1 MVKKIIHASDIHIR
15 NVKRHDEYQEQFDRF
30 INEARTIVDGN
41 YSYNEVRIVLAGDL
55 FHQKIQTSNEQ
66 TTLFSWFIRELE
78 TICPVV
84 IICGNHDFME
94 SNIER
99 LDTITPIIKLMNLPN
114 VKYVDMIL
122 NYKSGCLVDDNLVWC
137 LYSIFDGYSK
147 PDVSI
152 ERINNPDK
160 KFIGLFHGPLTGAKT
175 DTGYEFEH
183 GVSVGIFDGCD
194 VVLCGDI
201 HKRGVIEFDSEISVG
216 GVKETRM
223 AVYSGSLIQQ
233 DQGESV
239 SSHGF
244 LLWDV
249 ETLEYEEF
257 DIANDYGFYKFKVDS
272 MDDINNG
279 LEEFIN
285 F

>member
-1 MVKKIIHASDIHIR
+1 MIKKIIHASDIHIR
-15 NVKRHDEYQEQFDRF
+15 NVKRHDEYKEQFTKF
-30 INEARTIVDGN
+30 VNECKEIVLLN
-41 YSYNEVRIVLAGDL
+41 YSYDEVRIVLAGDL

-78 TICPVV
+78 AICPVI

-94 SNIER
+94 SNIDR
-99 LDTITPIIKLMNLPN
+99 MDTITPIVKLMNLHN
-114 VKYVDMIL
+114 VKYIDMML
-122 NYKSGCLVDDNLVWC
+122 DYKSGCIIDDNVVWC

-147 PDVSI
+147 PDIMI
-152 ERINNPDK
+152 ERVSNPDK

-183 GVSVGIFDGCD
+183 GISPSIFDGCD

-201 HKRGVIEFDSEISVG
+201 HKRGVIEFDSTIDDSTT
-216 GVKETRM
+216 KRM

-249 ETLEYEEF
+249 DTLEYDECDVF
-257 DIANDYGFYKFKVDS
+257 SDYGFYKFKIES
-272 MDDINNG
+272 MNDIDDG